1 MSFFE
6 TYKRPIF
13 LVVSI
18 FALIT
23 FSITGVMLS
32 FLGGLTQPAKSPET
46 LALPGGERVHLRLED
61 LEVARRI
68 GWLHRLTRGGAVDM
82 PAFVF
87 ERIDVEEPA
96 KTFELLRRIAV
107 ERGIDV
113 SDEDV
118 NAVLDHACRQKEAQQ
133 PGGQP
138 PERLT
143 RLQIAANIRAGS
155 IATLE
160 ETVREA
166 LRISMLVRSEMQGA
180 DLSEAALADYVKK
193 KRKLRTVSYVYWDGK
208 KYREELERNPPTNP
222 ELEAWI
228 ATLDDAGRR
237 PYVND
242 VVVRFP
248 SAGLLFDQVD
258 PAEWTAMLD
267 GIEIGDSEI
276 QARYDIDKES
286 LYKLPDPPKEGD
298 GDKGDGDKG
307 DGDKGDGDKGDG
319 DKGDGDKKNE
329 SKDGGLLTSQDPSPG
344 SGKDQDP
351 APKSEDEPQ
360 GPEGPQPPK
369 QDENSGDES
378 KKNQGPIGPL
388 PPEQVGYRRIEEVKE
403 EIRRKLQVEQLV
415 RKLSEAAEKA
425 RSEAVEAV
433 RKAADAKKNEAKDG
447 EKPTDGG
454 ENKDG
459 ENKDDA
465 NKDDAKKDGE
475 NKDGGLLAQGEP
487 GEVPAQGSPEDEAA
501 RLERQRAELA
511 AFDFEAWFD
520 ANMKGKKG
528 AVFVPAK
535 PTVAPPD
542 AFQDYE
548 PFGKWNGY
556 WALSQMTDLG
566 TLSNLQPAEKGAF
579 FFRLV
584 ERQTGVPKAI
594 DEVREQAL
602 EGYYA
607 TKSSSRAKTEAE
619 AFQKLVREKAEALKA
634 DEVAKLKADSAADV
648 DAKLET
654 WRKGLEADIQRIET
668 SLARTDLPAAA
679 IPKLQQELADAR
691 TKLALEKDERT
702 RLQEAADEKLE
713 GELVK
718 LLEPVMSE
726 AFDTAVAE
734 AKIETAKLGPFFVDV
749 SSSGSFQMLED
760 GAPKFLQANRSVLD
774 AKKGAVTDPL
784 EDAALSRQYIVRV
797 DDVQDG
803 DDSAITRQAMET
815 NREAFLGDRIG
826 NLLTYSFDLRA
837 LRKRYAFQT
846 DEKAAAK
853 PEGSKPQ

>member
-32 FLGGLTQPAKSPET
+32 FLGGLTQPEKSPET
-46 LALPGGERVHLRLED
+46 LALPSGERVHLRLED

-68 GWLHRLTRGGAVDM
+68 GWLHRLTRGGAIDM

-87 ERIDVEEPA
+87 ERVDVEDPA

-143 RLQIAANIRAGS
+143 RIQIAANVRAGS

-193 KRKLRTVSYVYWDGK
+193 KRKLRTISYVYWDGK

-242 VVVRFP
+242 VVVRFA

-258 PAEWTAMLD
+258 PAEWTTMLD

-286 LYKLPDPPKEGD
+286 LYKLPDPPKEDDKKD

-319 DKGDGDKKNE
+319 DKDKKNE
-329 SKDGGLLTSQDPSPG
+329 SRDGGLLTNQDPAP
-344 SGKDQDP
+344 SGNDTDP
-351 APKSEDEPQ
+351 APKSQDQPQ

-369 QDENSGDES
+369 QDENAGDET
-378 KKNQGPIGPL
+378 KKDQGPIGPL
-388 PPEQVGYRRIEEVKE
+388 PPEQIGYRRIDEVKE

-433 RKAADAKKNEAKDG
+433 RKAADAKKGEAKGG

-454 ENKDG
+454 EVKDP
-459 ENKDDA
+459 EKVDA
-465 NKDDAKKDGE
+465 AKNDDAKKDDE
-475 NKDGGLLAQGEP
+475 SKDGGLLAQGEP
-487 GEVPAQGSPEDEAA
+487 GEVSPQGSPEDEAA
-501 RLERQRAELA
+501 RLERQKAEFA
-511 AFDFEAWFD
+511 AFDFDAWFD

-528 AVFVPAK
+528 VVFVPAK

-556 WALSQMTDLG
+556 WALSQMTELG

-579 FFRLV
+579 FFRLI

-634 DEVAKLKADSAADV
+634 DEVAKLKADSAAEV

-654 WRKGLEADIQRIET
+654 WRDGLQANVKRIEA

-691 TKLALEKDERT
+691 TKLALEKDERK
-702 RLQEAADEKLE
+702 RLQDVADEKLE
-713 GELVK
+713 DELVK
-718 LLEPVMSE
+718 LLEPVMAE

-734 AKIETAKLGPFFVDV
+734 AKIETAKLGPFFIDV
-749 SSSGSFQMLED
+749 SSSGAFQMLED
-760 GAPKFLQANRSVLD
+760 GAPKFLQANRTVLD

-815 NREAFLGDRIG
+815 NREAFLGDRLG

-846 DEKAAAK
+846 DEKAASM